1 MSNALN
7 STCASLSKGF
17 PCNNPLSSVT
27 EDDTANL
34 ELIDDEIIAMIQ
46 ETEEEENDYQAIENV
61 EEQIS
66 GTQAHSRTAE
76 ISQND
81 GDSPDYHQ
89 FAASFRL
96 VQHNYMAL
104 HCLLHQQS
112 SCFISQYLSSH
123 YVHVTER
130 PEGSELSKAPYSGMA
145 LCSTWLLFFQL

>member
-1 MSNALN
+1 
-7 STCASLSKGF
+7 
-17 PCNNPLSSVT
+17 
-27 EDDTANL
+27 
-34 ELIDDEIIAMIQ
+34 MIQ

-145 LCSTWLLFFQL
+145 LCSTWLHTKKLGGTNFYYLFENMSYSDMSYPRDDCNLKVGDAKARAPPQ